1 MQVPNHLLYL
11 LPTLEFFKLSPC
23 NVFRQRENATHT
35 ASSVVSQHDTID
47 GADAPH
53 AKDWAEEPTQKWKP
67 VEPSISIH
75 FWYHRVLQKNHRL
88 GTRFRIEIPHAWW
101 NTVGSQSKT
110 VWAEKCGRR
119 NGCFLKAR
127 RFKAQ
132 ISESPFHTTK
142 VCHFRCHFCHLD
154 ISLLN
159 YETSKISCSLSWV
172 TFKCSP
178 QQISNLHMFLIVF
191 G

>member
-1 MQVPNHLLYL
+1 MSSNFRPA
-11 LPTLEFFKLSPC
+11 TF
-23 NVFRQRENATHT
+23 FRQRENAMHT
-35 ASSVVSQHDTID
+35 ASSVVSQHDTTD

-75 FWYHRVLQKNHRL
+75 FWYNCVLHRL

-119 NGCFLKAR
+119 IGCFRKAR
-127 RFKAQ
+127 RFKAR
-132 ISESPFHTTK
+132 ISESPFHTTR
-142 VCHFRCHFCHLD
+142 VCHFWWHFCHHD

-159 YETSKISCSLSWV
+159 YQTSKIRCSLSWV
-172 TFKCSP
+172 IFKS
-178 QQISNLHMFLIVF
+178 STKMFELHI
-191 G
+191 